1 MAGAGSR
8 AMFLR
13 RGLPPRKENMGE
25 YNKKYQVL
33 SSDGE
38 VLADNMDFCMALV
51 FIEGFRNKFWQECIE
66 LTIKEIK

>member
-1 MAGAGSR
+1 
-8 AMFLR
+8 
-13 RGLPPRKENMGE
+13 MGE

-38 VLADNMDFCMALV
+38 VLADNMDFSMALV
-51 FIEGFRNKFWQECIE
+51 FIEGFRYKFWQECIE

>member
-1 MAGAGSR
+1 M
-8 AMFLR
+8 
-13 RGLPPRKENMGE
+13 EE